1 MFDTRPIFHKQDETI
16 RGHVFCSFLALVLR
30 KELDQ
35 RLEQAGVQ
43 FEWEDIKRD
52 LNALQEVTLEESGRK
67 LAIRTASAGTC
78 GKVFQAV
85 RVAMPP
91 SIRNV

>member
-1 MFDTRPIFHKQDETI
+1 MEKV
-16 RGHVFCSFLALVLR
+16 GH
-30 KELDQ
+30 
-35 RLEQAGVQ
+35 Q

-52 LNALQEVTLEESGRK
+52 LMALQEVTIEENGRK

-85 RVAMPP
+85 HVAIPQGI
-91 SIRNV
+91 SSV